1 MRRALR
7 ASRVMAALL
16 ASLLCAAR
24 VHADTRI
31 ETRLDLDRVEV
42 GATVHFVVAVHE
54 PRGNVADPQ
63 VALPAGLEML
73 GMARSQQFSFVNG
86 RASNEVQFQYSIG
99 AVRPGTFAVGPV
111 RVEIGRAHV

>member
-86 RASNEVQFQYSIG
+86 RASNEVQFQYSI
-99 AVRPGTFAVGPV
+99 
-111 RVEIGRAHV
+111 EIGRAHV